1 MAWEK
6 AIKLPAFLS
15 ANDFSFPDPE
25 SSEKDGLVA
34 IGGDLSPE
42 RILSAYQQG
51 IFPWFG
57 PGDPILWWSP
67 DPRLLLKPDCFK
79 VSHSL
84 KQALKKPYT
93 FKIDTAFAEVIRAC
107 ANSDERSNNTWISDE
122 MCEAYIHLHSQGYAH
137 SFEIWEE
144 DILVGGLYGL
154 SLGNAF
160 FGESMFHHLR
170 DRSKL
175 AMFHLCQTLSSLHFD
190 FIDCQLPSPH
200 LQRLGA
206 KIISRKIFLQRLR
219 KTLEQPTRRGQWTN
233 LSY

>member
-1 MAWEK
+1 MVWEK

-25 SSEKDGLVA
+25 SFGKEGLVA
-34 IGGDLSPE
+34 IGGDLLPQ

-57 PGDPILWWSP
+57 SGDPILWWSP
-67 DPRLLLKPDCFK
+67 DPRLLLKPACFK
-79 VSHSL
+79 TSHSL
-84 KQALKKPYT
+84 KQSLKKPYS
-93 FKIDTAFAEVIRAC
+93 FKIDTAFDEVIRAC
-107 ANSDERSNNTWISDE
+107 ANTDERINNTWINEE
-122 MCEAYIHLHSQGYAH
+122 MCEAYIKLHLQGYAH
-137 SFEIWEE
+137 SFEIWNE

-170 DRSKL
+170 DGSKL

-200 LQRLGA
+200 LQSLGA
-206 KIISRKIFLQRLR
+206 KKISRNKFLHLLQ
-219 KTLEQPTRRGQWTN
+219 KSLEQPTRRGLWTN